1 MSSEM
6 CSLFGAEKPGP
17 SKLPSQEESFQKEQN
32 GSVGSSCLG
41 LLLRVPTDVAN
52 VVLPYQALGSKS
64 GQKILSSLITRG
76 RGRMISY
83 LCMII
88 TRSLMV

>member
-1 MSSEM
+1 MSSKM
-6 CSLFGAEKPGP
+6 RSLFGSEKPGP
-17 SKLPSQEESFQKEQN
+17 SKLPSQEESFSKRAERLC
-32 GSVGSSCLG
+32 GSSCLG
-41 LLLRVPTDVAN
+41 LLLRVPIDVAN

-64 GQKILSSLITRG
+64 GQKMLSSLITRG
-76 RGRMISY
+76 RGRMMSY